1 MKILGTLLT
10 ASCLATGLHAAN
22 FTNPL
27 KSPLG
32 SDPHIVYVDGYYYLT
47 TTTYENIQ
55 ITRAT
60 TLGGL
65 KTGEN
70 KIIWTP
76 DDPSR
81 SCDLWAPEMHQV
93 DGVWHL
99 YFTAG
104 TCGNCCDNQK
114 AQVLEGGASPW
125 DDYRFLATLTPNEFG
140 IDGTVLTINNQNYF
154 VWSCITSD
162 LQGLCIAT
170 LDTPGSI
177 GPRHELS
184 LPLESWEVDG
194 FGVNEGPAPL
204 YHDGKT
210 FLAFSASY
218 CGTASYQLGL
228 LTYEGGDPLEKSSWT
243 KTGPLF
249 SSANGNYGT
258 AHNGFFNSPDGT
270 ETWNVYHATSI
281 STGHCGRERYTMAR
295 SVAWG
300 ADGQPIF
307 GQAETLGTQLVGPS
321 GEPA

>member
-1 MKILGTLLT
+1 M
-10 ASCLATGLHAAN
+10 
-22 FTNPL
+22 
-27 KSPLG
+27 
-32 SDPHIVYVDGYYYLT
+32 
-47 TTTYENIQ
+47 
-55 ITRAT
+55 ITDT
-60 TLGGL
+60 DT
-65 KTGEN
+65 
-70 KIIWTP
+70 
-76 DDPSR
+76 
-81 SCDLWAPEMHQV
+81 
-93 DGVWHL
+93 
-99 YFTAG
+99 
-104 TCGNCCDNQK
+104 
-114 AQVLEGGASPW
+114 GGASPW

-140 IDGTVLTINNQNYF
+140 IDGTVLTLNNQNYF

-184 LPLESWEVDG
+184 IPLESWEVDG

-258 AHNGFFNSPDGT
+258 AHNGLVIYPYSHLHHTSFFPH
-270 ETWNVYHATSI
+270 WNVRGSANANNHLQFLQ
-281 STGHCGRERYTMAR
+281 
-295 SVAWG
+295 
-300 ADGQPIF
+300 QP
-307 GQAETLGTQLVGPS
+307 
-321 GEPA
+321 